1 MRLFK
6 YIPVNERLRFRMEAR
21 FDNII
26 NHPMNGFVKQAYGGD
41 ANLNIESPAVGRIY
55 SNSDLNLIVGT
66 YRTITLGAK
75 VEF

>member
-6 YIPVNERLRFRMEAR
+6 YISLTEQLRFRLEGR
-21 FDNII
+21 FDNVI

-41 ANLNIESPAVGRIY
+41 PNLNILSPAVGRIY

-66 YRTITLGAK
+66 YRTITLGMK
-75 VEF
+75 IEF